1 MKNNKRNELLELSQ
15 TFAFSMVKICS
26 EIRKNGEAVIADQL
40 FRCSSSVGANVAEAQ
55 HSESRKDFI
64 HKLKLAAKEAS
75 EAHYWMKM
83 ASSIDL
89 PPNLDVQNSLILSIQ
104 KLLSAALSTCKM
116 NAQNSNPRKVI

>member
-1 MKNNKRNELLELSQ
+1 MLELSQ

-26 EIRKNGEAVIADQL
+26 EIRKTGETVIADQL
-40 FRCSSSVGANVAEAQ
+40 FRSSSSVGANIAEAQ
-55 HSESRKDFI
+55 HSESRRDFI

-89 PPNLDVQNSLILSIQ
+89 PPNMDEQNSRILSIQ
-104 KLLSAALSTCKM
+104 KLLSSAISTSKT
-116 NAQNSNPRKVI
+116 NIHESRYQKVD